1 MVKDK
6 KEIEKSVAQSLL
18 RIKAVF
24 LSLKNPLHGRVG

>member
-24 LSLKNPLHGRVG
+24 LSPEKPFT